1 MGKRISFYLF
11 SIVLVAILL
20 SGCQAKSETGQLHV
34 YAGMYPDHVIKAME
48 QFQRETGIQVNFIRM
63 SNGDILDHLQSES
76 EDPVAS
82 VWYGGPADI
91 FAQAKKEGLLYPYV
105 SPNASFIPDKYKNEN
120 GYWTGIYV
128 GVLSIVANRQ
138 WHADRGL
145 ELPETWEDL
154 LREEYRN
161 WITLPDPRSSGT
173 GYLSLSLF
181 TQLYGENQGFEF
193 LHALD
198 QNVSE
203 YTYSGNSNGRSVA
216 MGDSALSI
224 MFAQDAIK
232 LYKEGFRDLNV
243 IFPKEETAYEV
254 GAVAIIQ
261 NAPDL
266 EEAKTFVD
274 WSLTKQAQ
282 EIGKQVGN
290 YQLLTHELAIS
301 PDEAIDPAS
310 IPILE
315 YDIAQSGS
323 NRKRLLNRWEIEI
336 FMNRKALTLPEM
348 ERGDENEGNG

>member
-1 MGKRISFYLF
+1 MINKVSFT
-11 SIVLVAILL
+11 LVWLLLVFVLL
-20 SGCQAKSETGQLHV
+20 SGCQTKKESGQLSV
-34 YAGMYPDHVIKAME
+34 YAGMYPDHAIKAME

-63 SNGDILDHLQSES
+63 SNGDILDHLQNES

-138 WHADRGL
+138 WHVDRGL
-145 ELPETWEDL
+145 ELPQTWKDL

-161 WITLPDPRSSGT
+161 WISLPDPRSSGT

-181 TQLYGENQGFEF
+181 TQLYGEKEGFEF
-193 LHALD
+193 LHELD
-198 QNVSE
+198 KNVSE
-203 YTYSGNSNGRSVA
+203 YTYSGNANGRSVA
-216 MGDSALSI
+216 MGDSAISI

-232 LYKEGFRDLNV
+232 LYKEGFRDINV
-243 IFPKEETAYEV
+243 IFPKDQTAYEV
-254 GAVAIIQ
+254 GAVAIIE

-266 EEAKTFVD
+266 EEAKIFVD
-274 WSLTKQAQ
+274 WALTKQAQ

-290 YQLLTHELAIS
+290 YQLLTHELANS
-301 PDEAIDPAS
+301 PDEAIDPSS

-315 YDIAQSGS
+315 YDISQSGS
-323 NRKRLLNRWEIEI
+323 SRKRLINRWEIEI
-336 FMNRKALTLPEM
+336 FMNRMALKFPDM
-348 ERGDENEGNG
+348 ERVDEDEANS